1 MMKSRALMSRRRV
14 DVKRDAEIVLT
25 KRLCR
30 GPSLMRSRPLWCE
43 EVSEVAESY
52 MGLAYFHIFTENLGG
67 MIVMRWRDDWLI
79 ITTPLVPRWL
89 NCVAVNSLDLFV
101 TPLCWNQ
108 IEYAEISRLLV
119 TRWGDCR
126 EQGRC
131 ASWEVGNKLL
141 LMELEEASFVW
152 FRGSVFTPHQE

>member
-67 MIVMRWRDDWLI
+67 MIVMR
-79 ITTPLVPRWL
+79 
-89 NCVAVNSLDLFV
+89 
-101 TPLCWNQ
+101 
-108 IEYAEISRLLV
+108 
-119 TRWGDCR
+119 
-126 EQGRC
+126 
-131 ASWEVGNKLL
+131 
-141 LMELEEASFVW
+141 
-152 FRGSVFTPHQE
+152 